1 MRIEH
6 PQKLCDAYDWADPRL
21 DGILRARL
29 RVTPSFQRKQWE
41 FALIYHALEEG
52 GALHPRA
59 RGIAFGAGRE
69 RLIYA
74 LAERVEHLLAT
85 DLYGEDAT
93 WVGAR
98 TAAPKEA
105 LLGAAPFPVDP
116 ERLGAAR
123 LDMRTVEY
131 DGPPVDFCYS
141 SCAFEHIGTEDG
153 HFLEH
158 LRGVHRILKPGGVY
172 VLTTELRYGPTLPV
186 PHSFFFSLDHLIGL
200 AARSGLAMDPVFDA
214 RLRPH
219 TLNAPNLDGK
229 EFGLAAARFWQPAI
243 TPWRQGIVFTSALLA
258 LRRPR
263 DGAAAPEPLRPAVL
277 GYAETEAW
285 VHAQLRRL
293 RKDLWGDW
301 QAIAPDALAKAPPP
315 AAPGHDGFD
324 ATVPPAGTA
333 AAVPFLHT
341 AWLDFGAGRVALKSV
356 PSDDSSAAP
365 GSPVTLQVC
374 ARPVGGAREPRPVLS
389 LATEGGAVSGE
400 FTAEPGKVYA
410 VVARGPRQSARTW
423 GLFARRA

>member
-6 PQKLCDAYDWADPRL
+6 AQKLCDAYDWADPRI
-21 DGILRARL
+21 DAILRARL
-29 RVTPSFQRKQWE
+29 RITPSFQRKQWE
-41 FALIYHALEEG
+41 FALIYHALEEN
-52 GALHPRA
+52 GALRPDA

-74 LAERVEHLLAT
+74 LAERVDHLLAT
-85 DLYGEDAT
+85 DLYGEDAA

-98 TAAPKEA
+98 TGAPKEF
-105 LLGAAPFPVDP
+105 LFGAAPFPVDP
-116 ERLGAAR
+116 SRLDAAR

-158 LRGVHRILKPGGVY
+158 LRGAYRVLKPGGMY

-186 PHSFFFSLDHLIGL
+186 PHSFFFSLDHLVDL
-200 AARSGLAMDPVFDA
+200 AARSGLDMAPVFDA

-243 TPWRQGIVFTSALLA
+243 TPWRQGIVFTSALLV
-258 LRRPR
+258 LRKRR
-263 DGAAAPEPLRPAVL
+263 DGAAPAAAAPPAIL
-277 GYAETEAW
+277 GYRETEAW

-301 QAIAPDALAKAPPP
+301 QAIAPDALVRAAP
-315 AAPGHDGFD
+315 AAPAGQEGF
-324 ATVPPAGTA
+324 AAPPAGRAVA
-333 AAVPFLHT
+333 APFLHT
-341 AWLDFGAGRVALKSV
+341 AWLDFGAGRVALKAM
-356 PSDDSSAAP
+356 PPADGSAAP
-365 GSPVTLQVC
+365 GSPVTLQVW
-374 ARPVGGAREPRPVLS
+374 ARPVGGAREPLPVLS
-389 LATEGGAVSGE
+389 LATEGGEVSGG
-400 FTAEPGKVYA
+400 FAAEAGKVYA
-410 VVARGPRQSARTW
+410 VIARGPAQPARTW
-423 GLFARRA
+423 GLFARHA

>member
-6 PQKLCDAYDWADPRL
+6 TQKLCDTYDWADPRV
-21 DGILRARL
+21 DEILRSRL
-29 RVTPSFQRKQWE
+29 RITPSFQRKQWE
-41 FALIYHALEEG
+41 FALIYRALEEN
-52 GALHPRA
+52 GALHPA
-59 RGIAFGAGRE
+59 SRGIAFGAGRE

-74 LAERVEHLLAT
+74 LAERVGHLLAT
-85 DLYGEDAT
+85 DLYGGDAA

-98 TAAPKEA
+98 MEAPKDA
-105 LLGAAPFPVDP
+105 LLDAAPFPVDP
-116 ERLGAAR
+116 ARLDAAR

-158 LRGVHRILKPGGVY
+158 LRGAARVLKAGGVY

-186 PHSFFFSLDHLIGL
+186 PHSFFFSLDHLIDL

-243 TPWRQGIVFTSALLA
+243 TPWRQGIVFTSAVLVLRKGDGGA
-258 LRRPR
+258 TRRP
-263 DGAAAPEPLRPAVL
+263 EVL
-277 GYAETEAW
+277 GYAETEGW

-293 RKDLWGDW
+293 RDDLWGDW
-301 QAIAPDALAKAPPP
+301 QAIAPDALVRAPPA
-315 AAPGHDGFD
+315 AAPGHDGS
-324 ATVPPAGTA
+324 AAPAAGGQA
-333 AAVPFLHT
+333 AAAPFLHT
-341 AWLDFGAGRVALKSV
+341 AWLDFGGGRIALKVV
-356 PSDDSSAAP
+356 PPDGT
-365 GSPVTLQVC
+365 GSPATLHVC

-389 LATEGGAVSGE
+389 LATDGQGVSGA
-400 FTAEPGKVYA
+400 FAAEAGKVYA
-410 VVARGPRQSARTW
+410 VIARGPPQSSRTW